1 VVLGYILAGA
11 ISGPHTPPLPLIAN
25 KDTIQRFQGW
35 VSSFSFFRSARV
47 RLPKLKQARATA
59 FIGAI
64 PAILVMLCAGYSLAQ
79 FAKMLP
85 AV

>member
-1 VVLGYILAGA
+1 MVSELGTIL
-11 ISGPHTPPLPLIAN
+11 LI
-25 KDTIQRFQGW
+25 
-35 VSSFSFFRSARV
+35 FSFGLEFSLR
-47 RLPKLKQARATA
+47 KLKQARATA

-64 PAILVMLCAGYSLAQ
+64 LAILVMLCAGYSLAQ